1 MDHLRGRKGGFCEGH
16 FSQFGST
23 PIESILFRN
32 PSRETQ
38 RELLPAIIWELR
50 NTLDEVLL
58 MWLAERKSVKPSLS
72 AQLIEL
78 GRPVA
83 TEGARRT
90 SYQSFDLGMTTTGS
104 DQMCRLKI

>member
-1 MDHLRGRKGGFCEGH
+1 MPEELARAWRRWMDHLRGRKGGFCEGH

-58 MWLAERKSVKPSLS
+58 MWLAERKSVKPSLP

-78 GRPVA
+78 G
-83 TEGARRT
+83 
-90 SYQSFDLGMTTTGS
+90 SLS
-104 DQMCRLKI
+104 RLREHDEHPINLLTRA